1 MEKYTQRQLKN
12 LVAMGA
18 AEDITNGSNET
29 RRELEQKEG
38 FYTQI
43 GYSAGVYGL
52 NGMLLK
58 GHNTGKLYAITART
72 SAIFIF

>member
-12 LVAMGA
+12 LVEIGA
-18 AEDITNGSNET
+18 AEDITNGNDET
-29 RRELEQKEG
+29 RQELERKEG
-38 FYTQI
+38 FYEKI
-43 GYSAGVYGL
+43 GYSVGLYGL

-58 GHNTGKLYAITART
+58 GHTTGKLYAITART